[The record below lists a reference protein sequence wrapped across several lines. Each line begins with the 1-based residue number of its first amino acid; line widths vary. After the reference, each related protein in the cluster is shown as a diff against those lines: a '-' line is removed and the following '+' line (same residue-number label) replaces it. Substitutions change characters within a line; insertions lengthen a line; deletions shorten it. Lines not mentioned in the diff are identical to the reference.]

1 MHQPDLQNTCVGK
14 TKIIGL
20 GYNEV
25 IQHFYVEQTA
35 GLFEFFGELNV
46 GITGLQGAWRMIVAQ
61 NELYRAQF

>member
-46 GITGLQGAWRMIVAQ
+46 GITGLQGA
-61 NELYRAQF
+61 